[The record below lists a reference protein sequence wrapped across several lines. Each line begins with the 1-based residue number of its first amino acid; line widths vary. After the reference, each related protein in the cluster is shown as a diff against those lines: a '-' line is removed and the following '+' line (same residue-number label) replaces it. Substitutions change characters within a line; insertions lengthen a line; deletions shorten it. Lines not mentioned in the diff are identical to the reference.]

1 MSNSIQEL
9 AGLFNDYCTKHFEK
23 LGLTSSFSEVGTNLS
38 NIGMDQSSPGLPKD
52 AIFAS
57 SKSVG
62 SLNSNSPLQNKDLLS
77 DFQRKKGRQS
87 KDIKRNQ

>member
-38 NIGMDQSSPGLPKD
+38 NIGMDQSSPGLP
-52 AIFAS
+52 
-57 SKSVG
+57 
-62 SLNSNSPLQNKDLLS
+62 
-77 DFQRKKGRQS
+77 
-87 KDIKRNQ
+87 

>member
-1 MSNSIQEL
+1 MSNSIEAL

-23 LGLTSSFSEVGTNLS
+23 LGLTSNFSEVGTNLS
-38 NIGMDQSSPGLPKD
+38 NIGMDHSPAIPKD

-62 SLNSNSPLQNKDLLS
+62 SMNNSNSPSQNKDLLS
-77 DFQRKKGRQS
+77 DFNKNTRKVYK
-87 KDIKRNQ
+87 K